1 MKYFKLLFLGVVISA
16 VAIACGNNAHDH
28 DSSNGESTEM
38 REGHDHDGGAMHEN
52 GDVDASHEADADAA
66 QEAQGDGP
74 EYTSAYVCPMHCEG
88 SGSDKPGKCPK
99 CGMDYVANTDHMKD
113 GHQH

>member
-28 DSSNGESTEM
+28 D
-38 REGHDHDGGAMHEN
+38 GGAMHEN
-52 GDVDASHEADADAA
+52 GDADAS
-66 QEAQGDGP
+66 QEPHGDGP

-88 SGSDKPGKCPK
+88 SGSDKPGKCPV

-113 GHQH
+113 GHKH